1 MSIFLYVGIDVS
13 KDSLSVLI
21 NDSNHKRLWRNESI
35 PNTECGF
42 KRILKEVN
50 SRRPKGKRER
60 MNYGVALAV
69 EASSIY
75 QDDLLYF
82 LKENCDFSLFCFN
95 PSKVRSYAKSMGLR
109 DKTDKIDA
117 YVIAIYL
124 ADVLNKEKLPPL
136 WTPPDPIFRSLRD
149 LSDRRAELVK
159 NRAQEK
165 NRRHLMQCRTFC
177 SFVADDINAGI
188 EALDRRI
195 DALDNELAKVIA
207 NSDALREPIRLLRT
221 IPGIGVTVSIAFL
234 ALVPSLKGFHSAKQL
249 ASYIG
254 LAPTC
259 HESGTSVH
267 KKGGISKQGNSAIRQ
282 YLFEAAKAATRS
294 NSRNSCVK
302 TFYTRLIER
311 SKPANVATVAVAHKI
326 LRIIWGVLR
335 SGKEFDWGY
344 DPHSKSSEVSNSTS
358 MSSQN
363 QSLAQ
368 KSILKG
374 EQESGPVSCQSAS
387 QSALPLLKV
396 PLKNDPKVSPEK
408 AS

>member
-136 WTPPDPIFRSLRD
+136 WTPPDPIFRSLCD
-149 LSDRRAELVK
+149 LSNRRAELVK

-234 ALVPSLKGFHSAKQL
+234 ALIPSLKGFHSAKQL

-311 SKPANVATVAVAHKI
+311 
-326 LRIIWGVLR
+326 GVLR